1 MPDSPRTNESEERSK
16 AIEGVG
22 FFLGFSAVAVI
33 LLVLPGILHWGTT
46 AQSIA
51 RSVALLAAA
60 FGLFGAFMEF
70 GKLLKRPSLNN
81 FGNSAGLVALGSILL
96 VNRAGFGIGG
106 FWGGAMLTV
115 TIPFFLLA
123 VVEAVGGIA
132 KWIGE
137 SMTVR
142 GNRPTA
148 EATEP
153 GGHAPPEPPK
163 PLSREARLT
172 ILVTLFVG
180 ILTTAATLLA
190 PLLD

>member
-1 MPDSPRTNESEERSK
+1 MPDSPRTNASEERSK

-115 TIPFFLLA
+115 AIPFFLLA

-153 GGHAPPEPPK
+153 GGHARPDPPK

>member
-46 AQSIA
+46 AQSIE

-115 TIPFFLLA
+115 AIPFFLLA

-142 GNRPTA
+142 GNRSSA
-148 EATEP
+148 EATGP
-153 GGHAPPEPPK
+153 GSHAPTEPPK